1 MTRLERLQREI
12 TELPAEERARMREWF
27 AELDG
32 ADWDARFETD
42 ALSGKLDALAD
53 AALEAHRAGKTRPM

>member
-12 TELPAEERARMREWF
+12 TELPAEDRARMREWF

-32 ADWDARFETD
+32 AEWDIRFEAD
-42 ALSGKLDALAD
+42 IMAGKLDAFAN
-53 AALEAHRAGKTRPM
+53 AALAAHRAGKTQPM